1 MAVEAPS
8 PCFRPAANTG
18 ERAVRRPHNAAIPAR
33 RPCVANVTPSP
44 LESLWKPTAL
54 MALVLA
60 GEALA
65 LILALI
71 PDHTNGRLVAFGLAS
86 LGIQWITLGTLALLY
101 AFRRPLSRLSSAALA
116 WTCLVLLLAVTWLI
130 ASTAWELFGD
140 GSGAPSNGTA
150 FVLRMCTIA
159 LVVGLLT
166 LIAFQ
171 NYAQAK
177 YLAVRTKQL
186 ELESLRAR
194 IRPHFL
200 FNTLNTGAALV
211 HARPDEAERVLL
223 DLADLFRAA
232 LRGPERIPLEKE
244 IELTRRYLEIES
256 LRFGPRLQVSWS
268 LPERLPDTVLPALS
282 LQPLAENAIR
292 HGIERLPGGGRID
305 IRLECEAGWIRIDV
319 VNDMPGDGS
328 RAADGHRIGLNSAR
342 ERISALSEG
351 RGGIET
357 RMDDGRHVVTLR
369 IPDTSDPKG
378 TA

>member
-1 MAVEAPS
+1 MAS
-8 PCFRPAANTG
+8 PVT
-18 ERAVRRPHNAAIPAR
+18 
-33 RPCVANVTPSP
+33 VATHSP
-44 LESLWKPTAL
+44 LDSLWKPAAL

-65 LILALI
+65 LIMALVT
-71 PDHTNGRLVAFGLAS
+71 DQTNSRLVAFGLAS
-86 LGIQWITLGTLALLY
+86 LGIQWIALGTLALLY
-101 AFRRPLSRLSSAALA
+101 LLRRPLSRLAPPTLA
-116 WTCLVLLLAVTWLI
+116 WTCLILLLAMTWLV
-130 ASTAWELFGD
+130 AVAAWRLFGAASAPDAD
-140 GSGAPSNGTA
+140 GRP
-150 FVLRMCTIA
+150 FVFRMCAIA

-232 LRGPERIPLEKE
+232 LRGPERIPLAEE

-256 LRFGPRLQVSWS
+256 LRFGPRLQVAWS
-268 LPERLPDTVLPALS
+268 LPDTLPRAGIPALS

-292 HGIERLPGGGRID
+292 HGIERLPGGGRIE
-305 IRLECEAGWIRIDV
+305 IRLEREDGWIRIHV
-319 VNDMPGDGS
+319 ENDMPSDGS
-328 RAADGHRIGLNSAR
+328 RATDGHRIGLNSAR
-342 ERISALSEG
+342 ERVRALSGG
-351 RGGIET
+351 RGDIET
-357 RMDDGRHVVTLR
+357 RLHEGRHVATLR
-369 IPDTSDPKG
+369 IPVEPTPDDPG
-378 TA
+378 HATTL

>member
-1 MAVEAPS
+1 MV
-8 PCFRPAANTG
+8 PA
-18 ERAVRRPHNAAIPAR
+18 
-33 RPCVANVTPSP
+33 TPSP
-44 LESLWKPTAL
+44 LDSLWQPAAL
-54 MALVLA
+54 MTVVVA

-65 LILALI
+65 LIIAMA
-71 PDHTNGRLVAFGLAS
+71 PNQTDVRLVTFGLAS
-86 LGIQWITLGTLALLY
+86 LAIQWAVLGTLCLLY
-101 AFRRPLSRLSSAALA
+101 MLRR
-116 WTCLVLLLAVTWLI
+116 LLAPLQ
-130 ASTAWELFGD
+130 ASSLGWACLAILLAMSALVATASWRLFGTVEGGGD
-140 GSGAPSNGTA
+140 GLW
-150 FVLRMCTIA
+150 FVLRMCAIA

-232 LRGPERIPLEKE
+232 LRGPEQIPLEKE

-268 LPERLPDTVLPALS
+268 LPERLPEIHLPALS

-292 HGIERLPGGGRID
+292 HGIERLANGGRID
-305 IRLECEAGWIRIDV
+305 IRLEREANWIRIHV

-328 RAADGHRIGLNSAR
+328 RATDGHRIGLNSAR
-342 ERISALSEG
+342 ERISALSDG
-351 RGGIET
+351 RGGVET
-357 RMDDGRHVVTLR
+357 RVDGGRHVATLR
-369 IPDTSDPKG
+369 IPDTPLKEF
-378 TA
+378 A